1 MRLAKVDRNR
11 GSAPYA
17 ADGLSFL
24 FASLARCLSAGQP
37 FLQFVLIFGS
47 HINVIG
53 AAFSLV
59 FIAVV
64 TWTAARRGDS

>member
-1 MRLAKVDRNR
+1 MQRMGYPFCLRL
-11 GSAPYA
+11 SA
-17 ADGLSFL
+17 
-24 FASLARCLSAGQP
+24 RRLSAGQP